1 MIVNRPLVKEI
12 KESLKE
18 ISMDELKQMSDNL
31 YRLLQVLMS
40 RQVAVEEEITE
51 RMERVLKND

>member
-1 MIVNRPLVKEI
+1 MLVNRPLVKEI